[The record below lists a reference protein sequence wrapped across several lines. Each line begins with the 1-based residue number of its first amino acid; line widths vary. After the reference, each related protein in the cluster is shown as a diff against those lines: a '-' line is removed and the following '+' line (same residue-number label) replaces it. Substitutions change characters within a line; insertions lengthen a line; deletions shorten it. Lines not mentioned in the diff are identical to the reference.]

1 MLGYELCQVGFVWIS
16 LNLWLAT
23 LSSFLLALESSS
35 SVLQLNVEQV
45 SCSWEVEVSA
55 LLSGTVLVEGVGP
68 GWEGELF
75 M

>member
-1 MLGYELCQVGFVWIS
+1 MGFVWIS

-45 SCSWEVEVSA
+45 SCSWEVSA
-55 LLSGTVLVEGVGP
+55 LLSGKVLVEGVGP